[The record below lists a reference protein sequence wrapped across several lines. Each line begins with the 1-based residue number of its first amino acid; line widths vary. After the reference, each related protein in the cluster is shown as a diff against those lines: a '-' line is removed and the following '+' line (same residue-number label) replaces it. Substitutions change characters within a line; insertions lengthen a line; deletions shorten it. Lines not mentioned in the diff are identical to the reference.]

1 MRLIFMGT
9 PDFVIPVLAPLVDA
23 PGIDV
28 VAVYTPPDRPRGR
41 GRSVEMPP
49 VKEYALERGLTVCQ
63 PAGFR
68 REESREE
75 LASFRPDVLVVA
87 AYGRLLP
94 KPVLE
99 AAPGG
104 CLNLHPSMLPK
115 YRGPSPVATAIRDGI
130 ESTGVTLM
138 LLDEGMDSGPIIA
151 QREHPIAPTDTA
163 GSLTAALFRGGAAL
177 LLENLDEWVRGDITA
192 VPQDDNSATFT
203 QKLERSDGA
212 ADWSLPTGQLERLH
226 RAYTPWPGL
235 FTSWDGKG
243 LKLVDVVPLP
253 ALDATESIPGAVVE
267 LEHPGVPCGV
277 VTGEGILGLRSVQLE
292 GRRASDASDFLRGY
306 PSFLGS
312 VLAGRK

>member
-9 PDFVIPVLAPLVDA
+9 PEFVIPVLAPLVDA
-23 PGIDV
+23 PQIDV

-49 VKEYALERGLTVCQ
+49 VKEYALERGLAVCQ
-63 PAGFR
+63 PSGFR
-68 REESREE
+68 REEGLEE
-75 LASFRPDVLVVA
+75 LAAFRPDVLVVA

-94 KPVLE
+94 RPVLD

-104 CLNLHPSMLPK
+104 CLNLHPSLLPK

-130 ESTGVTLM
+130 DSTGVTLM
-138 LLDEGMDSGPIIA
+138 LLDEGMDSGPIVA
-151 QREHPIAPTDTA
+151 HREHPIAPTDTA
-163 GSLTAALFRGGAAL
+163 RSLTADLFRVGADL
-177 LLENLDEWVRGDITA
+177 LLENLRGWVNGEIRA
-192 VPQDDNSATFT
+192 VPQDESAATFT

-212 ADWSLPTGQLERLH
+212 ADWNLPARQLERLH

-243 LKLVDVVPLP
+243 LKLVDVVAVP
-253 ALDATESIPGAVVE
+253 AAGAPDSAPGTVVR
-267 LEHPGVPCGV
+267 LEHPDAPCGV
-277 VTGEGILGLRSVQLE
+277 VTVDGILGLTRVQME
-292 GRRASDASDFLRGY
+292 GRRAADASDFVRGY

-312 VLAGRK
+312 VLAGRE

>member
-9 PDFVIPVLAPLVDA
+9 PGFVIPVLEPLVDA
-23 PGIDV
+23 PGIYV

-49 VKEYALERGLTVCQ
+49 VKEYALERGLKVCQ

-68 REESREE
+68 REEAREE
-75 LASFRPDVLVVA
+75 LVSFQPDVLVVA

-94 KPVLE
+94 RPVLE
-99 AAPGG
+99 AAAGG
-104 CLNLHPSMLPK
+104 CLNLHPSLLPK
-115 YRGPSPVATAIRDGI
+115 YRGPSPVATAIRDGM

-138 LLDEGMDSGPIIA
+138 VLDEGMDSGPMIA

-163 GSLTAALFRGGAAL
+163 GSLTAELFRAGADL
-177 LLENLDEWVRGDITA
+177 LLENLDGWVRGEITA
-192 VPQDDNSATFT
+192 VPQDDDAATLT

-212 ADWSLPTGQLERLH
+212 ADWGLPAGQLERLH

-243 LKLVDVVPLP
+243 LKLVDVVALP
-253 ALDATESIPGAVVE
+253 ASGATDSTSGAVVE
-267 LEHPGVPCGV
+267 LEHSGIPCGV
-277 VTGEGILGLRSVQLE
+277 VTGDGILGLRSVQLE
-292 GRRASDASDFLRGY
+292 GRRASDTSDFLRGY
-306 PSFLGS
+306 PAFLGS
-312 VLAGRK
+312 ILAGRE

>member
-9 PDFVIPVLAPLVDA
+9 PGFVIPVLAPLVDA

-49 VKEYALERGLTVCQ
+49 VKEYALERGLIVCQ

-68 REESREE
+68 REEAREE
-75 LASFRPDVLVVA
+75 LAAFRPDVVVVA

-94 KPVLE
+94 RPVLG

-104 CLNLHPSMLPK
+104 CLNLHPSLLPK

-163 GSLTAALFRGGAAL
+163 GSLTAELFRIGADLLQENLEWWVGGA
-177 LLENLDEWVRGDITA
+177 ITA
-192 VPQDDNSATFT
+192 VPQDDDAATFT

-212 ADWSLPTGQLERLH
+212 ADWSFPAEQLERLH

-243 LKLVDVVPLP
+243 LKLVDVVALP
-253 ALDATESIPGAVVE
+253 APGETDSIPGTVVG
-267 LEHPGVPCGV
+267 LDDPGVPCGV
-277 VTGEGILGLRSVQLE
+277 VMGEGILGLRSVQLE

-312 VLAGRK
+312 VLAGRE

>member
-23 PGIDV
+23 PRIDV

-49 VKEYALERGLTVCQ
+49 VKEYALERGLPVIQ

-68 REESREE
+68 REEVQRE

-99 AAPGG
+99 TAPGG
-104 CLNLHPSMLPK
+104 CLNLHPSLLPK

-130 ESTGVTLM
+130 ESTGITLM
-138 LLDEGMDSGPIIA
+138 LLDEGMDSGPIVA
-151 QREHPIAPTDTA
+151 QRDHPIAPVDTA
-163 GSLTAALFRGGAAL
+163 GSLTAELFRVGADL
-177 LLENLDEWVRGDITA
+177 LLENLDGWVNGEIRA
-192 VPQDDNSATFT
+192 VPQDASAATVT

-212 ADWSLPTGQLERLH
+212 ADWNLSAGQLELLY

-243 LKLVDVVPLP
+243 LKLVDVV
-253 ALDATESIPGAVVE
+253 ALSTLEATGSTPGSVVKLDHPGA
-267 LEHPGVPCGV
+267 PCGV
-277 VTGEGILGLRSVQLE
+277 ATGDGILGLRSVQLE

-312 VLAGRK
+312 VLAGRE

>member
-1 MRLIFMGT
+1 MGT
-9 PDFVIPVLAPLVDA
+9 PGFVVPVLAPLVDA

-28 VAVYTPPDRPRGR
+28 VSVYTPPDRPRGR

-68 REESREE
+68 REQPREE
-75 LASFRPDVLVVA
+75 LAAFRPDVLVVA

-94 KPVLE
+94 KPVLD

-104 CLNLHPSMLPK
+104 CLNLHPSLLPK

-138 LLDEGMDSGPIIA
+138 LLDEGMDSGPMIA
-151 QREHPIAPTDTA
+151 QREYPIAPTDTA
-163 GSLTAALFRGGAAL
+163 GSLTTELFRVGADL
-177 LLENLDEWVRGDITA
+177 LLENLDGWVRGDITA
-192 VPQDDNSATFT
+192 VPQGDDAATFT
-203 QKLERSDGA
+203 QKLERSDGE
-212 ADWSLPTGQLERLH
+212 ADWSLPAGQLERHH

-235 FTSWDGKG
+235 FTAWEGKG
-243 LKLVDVVPLP
+243 LKLVDVVALP
-253 ALDATESIPGAVVE
+253 TAEATASTPGAVVE

-277 VTGEGILGLRSVQLE
+277 VTGEGILGLKRVQLE

-312 VLAGRK
+312 VLAGRE